1 MALDPER
8 AAELFA
14 GLGPVRCRRMFGGTG
29 VYSGDV
35 MFALEARDTLY
46 LKSDAT
52 TDAAFDAEGCE
63 PFSYETGGGRRVITS
78 YRLIPARLLDDPDDL
93 APWAERA
100 LAVARRVKLRK
111 R

>member
-35 MFALEARDTLY
+35 MFALEARDALY
-46 LKSDAT
+46 LKSDAS
-52 TDAAFDAEGCE
+52 TDPAFDAEDCDA
-63 PFSYETGGGRRVITS
+63 FSYETRDGRRVIAS
-78 YRLIPARLLDDPDDL
+78 YRLIPARLLEDPDDL

-100 LAVARRVKLRK
+100 LAVARRAKQRK